1 MGSKIKK
8 KLKSTQRIA
17 EKRYREPENRNK
29 NQEKAEKYP
38 KNRRKEV

>member
-1 MGSKIKK
+1 MGTKIKK
-8 KLKSTQRIA
+8 KPQSTQRIA
-17 EKRYREPENRNK
+17 EKRHREPGNGNK

>member
-8 KLKSTQRIA
+8 KPQSTQKT
-17 EKRYREPENRNK
+17 EKEAPGEPWNGNK

-38 KNRRKEV
+38 KNRRKET

>member
-1 MGSKIKK
+1 MGSKIRK
-8 KLKSTQRIA
+8 KLKSTQRIE
-17 EKRYREPENRNK
+17 EKRYREPGNGIK